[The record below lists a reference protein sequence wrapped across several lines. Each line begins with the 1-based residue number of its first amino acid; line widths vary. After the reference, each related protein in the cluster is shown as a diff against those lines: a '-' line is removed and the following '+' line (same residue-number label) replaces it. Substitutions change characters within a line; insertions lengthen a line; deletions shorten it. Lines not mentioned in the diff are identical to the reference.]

1 MDQTFDVVVAGCGVA
16 GLSAAVPAAE
26 QGLKVVVLERSSKEE
41 RGGQSRYTEAYLR
54 MKAIDQVTDDFE
66 TFLASHQA
74 PYVDPDLMAEMG
86 GASDTWSHS
95 ARSLG
100 ITDPEVISNFA
111 DHVGP
116 TVAWLQGLGVKFDF
130 LPTQFLTKTQPRL
143 LPVGGGAALV
153 DAMAARAEQLGVTFS
168 YHTTARRLLQDEN
181 GVVRG
186 LSAQQH
192 GTTPLRFM
200 GKVVLACG
208 GFEGNPEMQTKY
220 IGPRSVNLRPICKA
234 GYLNRG
240 EGIEMALAIG
250 AAPSGE
256 FSSYH
261 AEPIDPRSGVSEPSG
276 FIFPYGILV
285 NKAGKRFVNEAPGTV
300 DAWYERITRR
310 IYEQESGI
318 AYVILDQRVKDI
330 PNYRLGIRTDQPAIE
345 GDTLAALAKKLD
357 VPVSTLEETVKL
369 YNQACPQGAPY
380 DPLNLDGCATT
391 GLEPAKS
398 NWALPLDRGPYQ
410 AYPIISANVFT
421 FGGLKVSPNGQVLDT
436 DGYPMANLYAAGEV
450 IGMYYTNYAG
460 ATSVLKG
467 LVFGRL
473 AAKHLAS

>member
-1 MDQTFDVVVAGCGVA
+1 
-16 GLSAAVPAAE
+16 
-26 QGLKVVVLERSSKEE
+26 
-41 RGGQSRYTEAYLR
+41 
-54 MKAIDQVTDDFE
+54 
-66 TFLASHQA
+66 
-74 PYVDPDLMAEMG
+74 
-86 GASDTWSHS
+86 
-95 ARSLG
+95 
-100 ITDPEVISNFA
+100 
-111 DHVGP
+111 
-116 TVAWLQGLGVKFDF
+116 
-130 LPTQFLTKTQPRL
+130 
-143 LPVGGGAALV
+143 
-153 DAMAARAEQLGVTFS
+153 
-168 YHTTARRLLQDEN
+168 
-181 GVVRG
+181 
-186 LSAQQH
+186 
-192 GTTPLRFM
+192 
-200 GKVVLACG
+200 
-208 GFEGNPEMQTKY
+208 
-220 IGPRSVNLRPICKA
+220 
-234 GYLNRG
+234 
-240 EGIEMALAIG
+240 
-250 AAPSGE
+250 
-256 FSSYH
+256 
-261 AEPIDPRSGVSEPSG
+261 
-276 FIFPYGILV
+276 
-285 NKAGKRFVNEAPGTV
+285 V

-310 IYEQESGI
+310 IYEHESGI

-357 VPVSTLEETVKL
+357 VPVLTLEETVKL